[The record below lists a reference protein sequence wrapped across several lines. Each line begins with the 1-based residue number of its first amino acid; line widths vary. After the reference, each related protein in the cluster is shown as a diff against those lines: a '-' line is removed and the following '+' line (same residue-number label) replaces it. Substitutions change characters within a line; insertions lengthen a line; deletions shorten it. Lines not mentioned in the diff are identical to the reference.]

1 MTGHVDGSFS
11 RARAW
16 SVLGGTPTALL
27 VALLLILSVVLFVLV
42 PGYGTGATF
51 RTIMTSVGWIGLI
64 AVGTTVA
71 LAAGAI
77 DFSIMATAA
86 MAGVALASVG
96 NAYGPAAGV
105 LAALGVGLVVGLLNA
120 TLVVRFRL
128 NPFLATL
135 ATGSV
140 IRGFSY
146 TRSEFANS
154 GIPIT
159 DPTIEKAF
167 GGLIGDAIPVVF
179 VVLALVTVGATFL
192 MGLTRVGRR
201 LLAVGGNQHAARLS
215 GISPDRTRAAAYLV
229 SGVAASIAGMF
240 LAGLLG
246 SGLPAVATGQ
256 ELALFSAVLLGGTA
270 LWGGRANV
278 LGAVVAVV
286 LINALYTGIVLA
298 GLPNWLPGLISALL
312 LLVSIWLSGR
322 PGRVPDAVENPEL
335 AAARHSNTKE
345 SPSD

>member
-1 MTGHVDGSFS
+1 MSSLGDKLNRS
-11 RARAW
+11 RAW

-27 VALLLILSVVLFVLV
+27 VALLLILSIVLTVLV
-42 PGYGTGATF
+42 PGFGTDATF
-51 RTIMTSVGWIGLI
+51 RTIMTSVGWIDLI

-77 DFSIMATAA
+77 DFSITSTAA
-86 MAGVALASVG
+86 LAGVALASMG
-96 NAYGPAAGV
+96 NAFGAAAGV
-105 LAALGVGLVVGLLNA
+105 LAALAVGLFVGLLNA

-159 DPTIEKAF
+159 DPTIDNAF
-167 GGLIGDAIPVVF
+167 GGLIADAVPAVF
-179 VVLALVTVGATFL
+179 VVLALVTVGATVL

-229 SGVAASIAGMF
+229 SGLAASVAGMF

-246 SGLPAVATGQ
+246 SGLPAAATGQ

-278 LGAVVAVV
+278 VGAVVAVV
-286 LINALYTGIVLA
+286 LINAMYTGIVLA
-298 GLPNWLPGLISALL
+298 GLPNRLPGLISALL
-312 LLVSIWLSGR
+312 LLVSIWVSGR
-322 PGRVPDAVENPEL
+322 PSRVPSKVDDSML
-335 AAARHSNTKE
+335 AAGE
-345 SPSD
+345 